1 MVRSNDRRAA
11 VISDRYSEIH
21 SGGTMGFHKHGI
33 YSFSVR
39 VERMSVIGGHN
50 FVAEV
55 TALRRHGLTGAA
67 RPMDVPRL
75 PEQYGETATDAE
87 RRAIEAFGDWLN
99 THVSQ
104 LESEALQRPIA
115 S

>member
-1 MVRSNDRRAA
+1 
-11 VISDRYSEIH
+11 
-21 SGGTMGFHKHGI
+21 MGFHKHGI
-33 YSFSVR
+33 YSFSVK

-67 RPMDVPRL
+67 RPMDVPAL
-75 PEQYGETATDAE
+75 PEQYGGTASEAE
-87 RRAIEAFGDWLN
+87 SRAIEAFGEWLN
-99 THVSQ
+99 THIAQ
-104 LESEALQRPIA
+104 LESAALGRPIA